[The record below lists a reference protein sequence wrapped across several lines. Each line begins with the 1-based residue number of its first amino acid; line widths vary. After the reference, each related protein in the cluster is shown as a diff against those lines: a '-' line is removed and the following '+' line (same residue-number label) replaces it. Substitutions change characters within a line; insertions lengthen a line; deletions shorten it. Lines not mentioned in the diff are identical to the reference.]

1 MSITEF
7 DQLNEERKKQLL
19 KDCCDCTSWIK
30 KMSGIFP
37 VQNLVDLLEYAEEE
51 WYDCNAADW
60 LETFN
65 HQKPIT
71 QMNFIEEELKNDSST
86 HISNGS
92 KKKISNQEMELQ
104 LNIAAGLYEKTFGYH
119 FVFFRTTENT
129 GKILNIL
136 NRRLKNDGDKELHIA
151 AGEQNKITQSKLQQL
166 FAD

>member
-7 DQLNEERKKQLL
+7 DQLDEERRKQLL

-71 QMNFIEEELKNDSST
+71 QMDFIQQELKSDSSAPN
-86 HISNGS
+86 SNGS

-104 LNIAAGLYEKTFGYH
+104 LNTAAGLYEKTFGYH
-119 FVFFRTTENT
+119 FVFFRTSENA

-136 NRRLKNDGDKELHIA
+136 NRRLKNDGDEELHIA

>member
-1 MSITEF
+1 M
-7 DQLNEERKKQLL
+7 D
-19 KDCCDCTSWIK
+19 
-30 KMSGIFP
+30 
-37 VQNLVDLLEYAEEE
+37 
-51 WYDCNAADW
+51 
-60 LETFN
+60 
-65 HQKPIT
+65 
-71 QMNFIEEELKNDSST
+71 FIQQELKSDSSAP
-86 HISNGS
+86 ISNGS